1 MTRLALAGLAK
12 LSPSWTGF
20 DKFCIIHKADEN
32 NSMPNIRPY
41 GMGLAKHSSLLD
53 GVWLL
58 VVRRLLCRAQRIRA
72 TRCFGSPARESPT
85 TRHAQKVRINPPP
98 CFAILSTRMRLI
110 MTIACP
116 APVLCWM
123 GLAKHLSS
131 VGWGL
136 DRNACPKHLSSV
148 GWGWRHRWPNICP
161 LLDGV

>member
-1 MTRLALAGLAK
+1 MNDWHQNDGLPNIVLPGQGLTGFALSGVAK

-72 TRCFGSPARESPT
+72 TRCFGSPARESST

-116 APVLCWM
+116 APVPVSYT
-123 GLAKHLSS
+123 HLTLPTKRI
-131 VGWGL
+131 V
-136 DRNACPKHLSSV
+136 
-148 GWGWRHRWPNICP
+148 
-161 LLDGV
+161 